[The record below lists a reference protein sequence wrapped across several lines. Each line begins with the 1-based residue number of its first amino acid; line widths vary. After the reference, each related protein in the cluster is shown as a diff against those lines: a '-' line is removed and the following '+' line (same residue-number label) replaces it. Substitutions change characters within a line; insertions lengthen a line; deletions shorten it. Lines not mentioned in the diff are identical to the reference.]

1 MGGLLGLLLGTEGV
15 ALAFPEQTLSTDYYI
30 ASTRTGFDPSQY
42 SFFEIV
48 DRMMPLVESA
58 IVDAGGSVNG
68 STYTLPPVALDGL
81 SASGDNPRSRVHR
94 ASLNNQLGSGALTV
108 ELIGYLDA
116 YLPSAPMAAI
126 ADGLEFDYSGID
138 RRLEVRDIAAYPNQP
153 LEERCIVVKA
163 DDEPIALGVTW
174 QEPRSLA
181 GVNVVEGR
189 MVYGGGYWQDP
200 IVEAYLDGA
209 WQAVNLANEFVPNP
223 EQMFEIHEL
232 LFETSV
238 QATGV
243 RVRESAPHTG
253 SCRGRLRGV
262 RGVRCHRSGPGCAG
276 RSSGNEFENRELPRF
291 YHWHFRTGA
300 GRPGLHAGT
309 EIRCTNRNTGPS
321 HKAALRQSLS

>member
-253 SCRGRLRGV
+253 FVSVC
-262 RGVRCHRSGPGCAG
+262 
-276 RSSGNEFENRELPRF
+276 
-291 YHWHFRTGA
+291 
-300 GRPGLHAGT
+300 
-309 EIRCTNRNTGPS
+309 EID
-321 HKAALRQSLS
+321 AILAL